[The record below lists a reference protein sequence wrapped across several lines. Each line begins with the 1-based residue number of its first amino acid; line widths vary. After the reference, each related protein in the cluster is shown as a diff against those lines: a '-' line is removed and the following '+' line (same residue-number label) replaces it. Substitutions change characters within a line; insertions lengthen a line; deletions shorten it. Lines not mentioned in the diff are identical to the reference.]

1 MSVTGHVLRVHERL
15 YKATD
20 GRVGHKMLGVPC
32 LLLRSTGR
40 RSGQTRTNGLV
51 YARDGGDYLVV
62 ASNGGGGK
70 GPGWDRNV
78 KGKPDVEGQGGRG
91 RQKAT
96 ARGVEVAAPAY
107 NPVWQVGN
115 EKNHRRYTGD

>member
-1 MSVTGHVLRVHERL
+1 MSVTGQVLRVHERL

-62 ASNGGGGK
+62 ASNGGGEK
-70 GPGWDRNV
+70 GPGWDHNV
-78 KGKPDVEGQGGRG
+78 KAKPDGGGQGGRDRPKG
-91 RQKAT
+91 T
-96 ARGVEVAAPAY
+96 PPGSGVA
-107 NPVWQVGN
+107 
-115 EKNHRRYTGD
+115 